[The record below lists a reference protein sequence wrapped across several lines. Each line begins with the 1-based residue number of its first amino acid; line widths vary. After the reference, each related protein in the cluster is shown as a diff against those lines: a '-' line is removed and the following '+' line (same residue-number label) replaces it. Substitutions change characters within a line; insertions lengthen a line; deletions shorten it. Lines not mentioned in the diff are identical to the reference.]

1 MVHSYCWVHNLLWY
15 TYLLL
20 FHIVL
25 SGSLS
30 LYVLSPVMVHSWS
43 VIVPRILVH
52 SVFSD
57 EFHLFRFTYRVWLF
71 DALDSLRWHDYSSHS
86 VHSTPLIYL
95 SVRFT
100 FFLCNNFEKRFAHN
114 HYFYYAHPWLTQTS
128 WLNHC
133 RTGSLV
139 EFVYSLGLVHIVN
152 WFIHFSR
159 FT

>member
-1 MVHSYCWVHNLLWY
+1 MIILSARYTSLRFDLDLFLRFTLFLCFYSCNGFTRLLRFILYAMVHSYCCVHHLLWY

-30 LYVLSPVMVHSWS
+30 QYVLSLVTVHSWS

-52 SVFSD
+52 SVFSGWIS
-57 EFHLFRFTYRVWLF
+57 LFRFTYRVWLF

-100 FFLCNNFEKRFAHN
+100 CSFL
-114 HYFYYAHPWLTQTS
+114 Q
-128 WLNHC
+128 
-133 RTGSLV
+133 
-139 EFVYSLGLVHIVN
+139 
-152 WFIHFSR
+152 
-159 FT
+159 